1 MRSKRS
7 RKAVSYVYEANDEN
21 TDEED
26 IVPYNPKRSKKT
38 DTRVVKLHALK
49 KIVRDEED
57 QSSVPDSETYQDCKT
72 LMLCWSNVTE
82 SPNQP
87 FLQYTIRI
95 MIQRRKDL

>member
-26 IVPYNPKRSKKT
+26 IVPYNPKRSKKS
-38 DTRVVKLHALK
+38 DTRIEKVHDLM
-49 KIVRDEED
+49 KIVRDEEE

-72 LMLCWSNVTE
+72 LTLC
-82 SPNQP
+82 
-87 FLQYTIRI
+87 
-95 MIQRRKDL
+95 